1 MTDFAEYNPKNL
13 VPKTGRIPKRFD
25 DKGGNRFYYFTE
37 NGEVKIAAG
46 ITTWLKAVE
55 PESKYLTDWKLKWGK
70 DWKEVLNL
78 TADAGTAMHSCIEY
92 ILIHDKYPPTEMIE
106 NARSHTLKL
115 KKFDS
120 SIPEKIIERNLISFI
135 RFKDEVNLKPI
146 LIEGRLIV
154 SSRFG
159 SYYALALDLL
169 AEYDDIE
176 TIKVQVEDGE
186 YSRGPKKGEKK
197 YKEVTETKSKR
208 AVGLFD
214 FKSNPFDK
222 DSKSFFESHLFQLL
236 GARRAIKENFGVEV
250 NNLFNWSPKGWK
262 SNVGDYTLHKWK
274 FGQPEERL
282 FSIYEELAHIKGAF
296 TPKGSI
302 EVFGKWEPGVSHND
316 MYDKI
321 GYEDYVKLLEQ
332 KDGN

>member
-1 MTDFAEYNPKNL
+1 MENFAEFNPRGL
-13 VPKTGRIPKRFD
+13 TPKTGRTPKRFD
-25 DKGGNRFYYFTE
+25 DKAGNRFYYFIE
-37 NGEVKIAAG
+37 NGEVKTAAG

-78 TADAGTAMHSCIEY
+78 TADAGTAMHSCIEH
-92 ILIHDKYPPTEMIE
+92 ILIHNEYPPVEMIE

-115 KKFDS
+115 KKFDP

-135 RFKDEVNLKPI
+135 RFKNERNIEPV

-154 SSRFG
+154 STRFG
-159 SYYALALDLL
+159 SYYALALDML
-169 AEYDDIE
+169 AYYDEIE
-176 TIKVQVEDGE
+176 TIKTQEEDGV
-186 YSRGPKKGEKK
+186 YKSGPRKGQVKYIEKS
-197 YKEVTETKSKR
+197 ETKVTR
-208 AVGLFD
+208 ATGLFD

-222 DSKSFFESHLFQLL
+222 DSKSFFDSHLFQLL
-236 GARRAIKENFGVEV
+236 GARKAIKENFGHEI

-274 FGQPEERL
+274 FGQEEERL
-282 FSIYEELAHIKGAF
+282 FQLYEELAHIKGAF

-302 EVFGKWEPGVSHND
+302 EVFTRWKPGDTPED
-316 MYDKI
+316 MYTKI
-321 GYEDYVKLLEQ
+321 NYESYVKYLEE